1 MLSPIRGRWLAAAFL
16 AMAFTACDRPSDLSS
31 PGLDR
36 QMATGDITTLRFV
49 VTRADNGLPVPGT
62 TVSVW
67 FNNTQTNDMVPCDA
81 PGRQPADNCW
91 LTTDAN
97 GIAEISAVEGS
108 GVGYLARY
116 SDNWLSQANEIWPPA
131 VPPATNGGNAD
142 LGALTCGRTAPVPA
156 NAGTIQTCFTQLY
169 LRPRN
174 VEVVQLALPHV
185 DTQPITVLDP
195 DGQIINSGLVYSHL
209 VEALPEG
216 LFPWLNDLP
225 AQTFPGMLRYYAPG
239 LQTSLPKV
247 AGELEVYGK
256 SSNGYDVAASVDI
269 GTDGATVTAFP
280 VVCTSESLSLDLYT
294 LNGAAPGRRLNSE
307 FHFPDGKWVYGA
319 VRDPNSANPLDP
331 NLTTTVVVL
340 ETAQTTTSPVTV
352 SLSQRFRPSTGSTY
366 TASATAVCTPGDCQ
380 VVSTSAPG
388 AGNPMVPT
396 LTYDAVSKRLIWIVT
411 GLNDPAGISEWSV
424 KATRQQG
431 NRTIVLD
438 QWPLPSKSSASSA
451 FQIFSDALKTAYC
464 DPRPEWSY
472 DKSWGM
478 GM

>member
-1 MLSPIRGRWLAAAFL
+1 MSTRWP
-16 AMAFTACDRPSDLSS
+16 M
-31 PGLDR
+31 
-36 QMATGDITTLRFV
+36 
-49 VTRADNGLPVPGT
+49 
-62 TVSVW
+62 
-67 FNNTQTNDMVPCDA
+67 
-81 PGRQPADNCW
+81 
-91 LTTDAN
+91 
-97 GIAEISAVEGS
+97 
-108 GVGYLARY
+108 
-116 SDNWLSQANEIWPPA
+116 
-131 VPPATNGGNAD
+131 
-142 LGALTCGRTAPVPA
+142 
-156 NAGTIQTCFTQLY
+156 
-169 LRPRN
+169 
-174 VEVVQLALPHV
+174 
-185 DTQPITVLDP
+185 
-195 DGQIINSGLVYSHL
+195 
-209 VEALPEG
+209 
-216 LFPWLNDLP
+216 
-225 AQTFPGMLRYYAPG
+225 
-239 LQTSLPKV
+239 
-247 AGELEVYGK
+247 
-256 SSNGYDVAASVDI
+256 
-269 GTDGATVTAFP
+269 
-280 VVCTSESLSLDLYT
+280 
-294 LNGAAPGRRLNSE
+294 AAPGRPLNPE
-307 FHFPDGKWVYGA
+307 FHFPNGKWVYGA

-366 TASATAVCTPGDCQ
+366 TASATAVCTLAGCQ

-388 AGNPMVPT
+388 SGNPMLPT